1 MAGALFTLQI
11 GPLSH
16 VIDWPANIS
25 VAENGGVA
33 GEGGVGQEID
43 SILMTMIPTEGEN
56 PQNVYFGQKNIKV

>member
-1 MAGALFTLQI
+1 MMVEGLGRSRDSHVASALFTLQI

-33 GEGGVGQEID
+33 VKGRGWSGD
-43 SILMTMIPTEGEN
+43 
-56 PQNVYFGQKNIKV
+56 